1 MDALASPNRNTRVLL
16 ELRAALDKHAGI
28 PQQTRLLFRGL
39 SLSPELTVE
48 GLLQSSTHALGR
60 ALPPDRRRWLRP
72 LPRHRQIDRLSRV
85 VIRLET
91 KFLRSILS
99 PVLALGRRLVGGWEP
114 LTRFEATNFRDFIWR
129 RLFAKT
135 LPATDFG
142 LVTRAGFRVAGTPWT
157 AMHICGLITR
167 TLGKSLFPRIRTSEF
182 DVMIAETPYPATVG
196 NRTRL
201 VVRYHDAIPLLL
213 PHTISDRRHHQS
225 FHYQALRCN
234 VESGAWFVCVSE
246 STRRDLLSI
255 FPQVESRSVT
265 IHNIVSHDY
274 YDEASSADQVW
285 PVVRSRANPRI
296 QRLLGRGRG
305 RPAVFA
311 GDQQTGTPNY
321 LLIVSTIEPRKNHLT
336 LLSAWEVL
344 RTNVSPDLKLV
355 IVGSLGWHHSA
366 IVQKLLPHVESGQLA
381 VLEDVPSRE
390 LRVLYRHARATI
402 CPSFAEGFDL
412 SGIESMMSGGVVVA
426 SDIPVHREIYMNGAC
441 YFDPYS
447 SEDLVHVLS
456 PFLAPNKGEMHASL
470 VVQGAAVAKRYTSDV
485 ILPKWLEFLTMIA
498 SVPDSADRVRTPAT
512 VAGGGAS

>member
-1 MDALASPNRNTRVLL
+1 VDALASPDRNTRVLL

-39 SLSPELTVE
+39 SLSPELSVE
-48 GLLQSSTHALGR
+48 GLLQSSTHALGS
-60 ALPPDRRRWLRP
+60 ALPPERRRWFGS
-72 LPRHRQIDRLSRV
+72 LPRHRQVDRLSRV
-85 VIRLET
+85 IIRVEQ
-91 KFLRSILS
+91 KFLRSWLS
-99 PVLALGRRLVGGWEP
+99 PVAALGRRVVGAREP
-114 LTRFEATNFRDFIWR
+114 LTRFETTHFRDFIWR

-135 LPATDFG
+135 LPASDFD
-142 LVTRAGFRVAGTPWT
+142 LVTRADFRVAGTPWT
-157 AMHICGLITR
+157 AMHVCGLITR
-167 TLGKSLFPRIRTSEF
+167 TLGRALFPRIKTSGF
-182 DVMIAETPYPATVG
+182 DVMISETPYPAMVSG
-196 NRTRL
+196 RTRL
-201 VVRYHDAIPLLL
+201 IVRYHDAIPLLL

-225 FHYQALRCN
+225 FHYHALRCN

-274 YDEASSADQVW
+274 FDEPSRPEQVL
-285 PVVRSRANPRI
+285 PIVRSRANPRI
-296 QRLLGRGRG
+296 RRFLRRGARDD
-305 RPAVFA
+305 VFIA
-311 GDQQTGTPNY
+311 GQSTGAPNY

-344 RTNVSPDLKLV
+344 RAKVLPDLKLI
-355 IVGSLGWHHSA
+355 IVGSLGWHHAA
-366 IVQKLLPHVESGQLA
+366 IVQKLLPHVEAGDVA

-390 LRVLYRHARATI
+390 LRVLYRHARATV

-447 SEDLVHVLS
+447 AEDLGRVL
-456 PFLAPNKGEMHASL
+456 FELVAPAAGEQREDLIA
-470 VVQGAAVAKRYTSDV
+470 QGAAVASRYTSDV
-485 ILPKWLEFLTMIA
+485 ILPKWLEFLAMVTSA
-498 SVPDSADRVRTPAT
+498 RDSGSRVGSGAP
-512 VAGGGAS
+512 VVLAGES

>member
-1 MDALASPNRNTRVLL
+1 VLL
-16 ELRAALDKHAGI
+16 EMRAALDKHAGI

-39 SLSPELTVE
+39 SLSPALSVE

-60 ALPPDRRRWLRP
+60 ALPPERRGWLGR

-85 VIRLET
+85 VIRLEQ
-91 KFLRSILS
+91 KFLRSSLS
-99 PVLALGRRLVGGWEP
+99 PIVALCRRLVGGSEP
-114 LTRFEATNFRDFIWR
+114 LTRFETTHFRDFIWR
-129 RLFAKT
+129 RLFART
-135 LPATDFG
+135 LPAADFE

-157 AMHICGLITR
+157 AMHICGLVSR
-167 TLGKSLFPRIRTSEF
+167 TLGRALFPRIGTSGI

-196 NRTRL
+196 GRTRL
-201 VVRYHDAIPLLL
+201 IVRYHDAIPLLL

-225 FHYQALRCN
+225 FHYHALRSN

-255 FPQVESRSVT
+255 FPQVESRSIT

-274 YDEASSADQVW
+274 YDEASSADRVL
-285 PVVRSRANPRI
+285 PIVRSRANPRV
-296 QRLLGRGRG
+296 QRLLGRGGARQG
-305 RPAVFA
+305 VFA
-311 GDQQTGTPNY
+311 GDQPTGTPNY

-344 RTNVSPDLKLV
+344 RANLFPDLKLV
-355 IVGSLGWHHSA
+355 IVGSLGWHHTA
-366 IVQKLLPHVESGQLA
+366 IVQKLLPHVGAGQIA

-426 SDIPVHREIYMNGAC
+426 SDIPVHREIYMNGSC

-447 SEDLVHVLS
+447 AEDLVRVLS
-456 PFLAPNKGEMHASL
+456 ELFSPTAGERVAGL
-470 VVQGAAVAKRYTSDV
+470 VTQGALVASRYTSDV
-485 ILPKWLEFLTMIA
+485 ILPKWQEFLTMVA
-498 SVPDSADRVRTPAT
+498 SVRGAAGRVPTTSAV
-512 VAGGGAS
+512 VGGGAS